1 MVGLRL
7 LTTWIGQFLIVKFHI
22 LETMFCLHQKRHMPD
37 VTVVVKSDLATAAK
51 MHFFSKEAKVF
62 KENVETNGNWL
73 KKFST

>member
-1 MVGLRL
+1 
-7 LTTWIGQFLIVKFHI
+7 
-22 LETMFCLHQKRHMPD
+22 MPD

-73 KKFST
+73 KKILDIKALHQFHFV